1 MGLVGLVRGVPFLAN
16 KLAGVDL
23 GTPGTSLR
31 GADPPHWFR
40 GWDPRRQ
47 YHCDP
52 ILYHNGGGA
61 MSGLL
66 TKVLINYPYLVAVLL
81 FTIGTFT
88 VLTDPN
94 LFKKLL
100 GINIMESA
108 IFLMFVASGNIRGW
122 ARSAVR
128 LTRRRCTLI
137 RCLPL

>member
-1 MGLVGLVRGVPFLAN
+1 
-16 KLAGVDL
+16 
-23 GTPGTSLR
+23 
-31 GADPPHWFR
+31 
-40 GWDPRRQ
+40 
-47 YHCDP
+47 
-52 ILYHNGGGA
+52 

-88 VLTDPN
+88 VLTHPN

-108 IFLMFVASGNIRGW
+108 IFLMFVASGNIRGVW
-122 ARSAVR
+122 RRSAVR